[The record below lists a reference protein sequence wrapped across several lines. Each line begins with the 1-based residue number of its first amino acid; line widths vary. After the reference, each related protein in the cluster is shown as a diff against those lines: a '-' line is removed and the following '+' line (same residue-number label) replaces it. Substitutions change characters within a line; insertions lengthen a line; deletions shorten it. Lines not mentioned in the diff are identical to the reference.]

1 MPVDGESLIRR
12 LALLLIYQ
20 CMSVPTLGTTILSG
34 HHYLLQFIF
43 NILICEHF
51 VMLERICDVQ
61 GDVERCLPICGRQR
75 WHLPLRSACSAWC
88 EAALCLHTHIIQPQS
103 HVTSICHT
111 RCQVRDDLFP
121 LTSET
126 HGLKFLGNETGSQFC
141 NGVTFLRMVRAK
153 DFTR

>member
-1 MPVDGESLIRR
+1 MPVDCDLTVHN
-12 LALLLIYQ
+12 LLILPTPDVAL
-20 CMSVPTLGTTILSG
+20 VPLWGTNPLSG
-34 HHYLLQFIF
+34 HHYLLQFIC
-43 NILICEHF
+43 NILIRDHF
-51 VMLERICDVQ
+51 VMLARICDVQ
-61 GDVERCLPICGRQR
+61 GDVERCLPKCGRQR

-88 EAALCLHTHIIQPQS
+88 DAALCLHTHIIQPQR

-141 NGVTFLRMVRAK
+141 NGVTFPRMVRAK